1 MGVFCI
7 YISCVFNLK
16 KKKLSEKSKVNPISF
31 YGKTKYL
38 AEKKLKKLNKKDI
51 KVCIGRIFSTTNIN
65 QRKNYLVPD
74 LKNKI
79 KKKNNI
85 KLENLNHFRDFISI
99 KDIAKIIIYF
109 LKNQISG
116 VINLSTGKSTKLVT
130 IAKIISKK
138 YGKKIKIFE
147 NDKPSF
153 LVGNNSLLKK
163 IYKKRLNLSLRK
175 MIFRN

>member
-1 MGVFCI
+1 M
-7 YISCVFNLK
+7 Y
-16 KKKLSEKSKVNPISF
+16 PIS
-31 YGKTKYL
+31 KI
-38 AEKKLKKLNKKDI
+38 KL
-51 KVCIGRIFSTTNIN
+51 
-65 QRKNYLVPD
+65 
-74 LKNKI
+74 

-99 KDIAKIIIYF
+99 EDIAKIIIYF

-116 VINLSTGKSTKLVT
+116 VINLSTGKPTKLVT

-138 YGKKIKIFE
+138 YRKKIEIFE
-147 NDKPSF
+147 NDKPTF